1 MVCSRVM
8 CHIRELCQIR
18 GCVSCLKQQ
27 VLGTRQLVPVYAY
40 VTCSE
45 NYEVSSDTCWFET
58 YNPKRAV
65 RRAREV
71 EHANPP
77 EFSKPPWD
85 QATANRDGKP
95 LVTPWKANPERAVR
109 RAVPPKHAQ
118 GPKQCTAST
127 CHSPPTH
134 HSAPSFCRHVES
146 WNSTQDASLG
156 NEASSWERYTCT
168 CIYVT

>member
-45 NYEVSSDTCWFET
+45 KYEVSSDTCWFET

-109 RAVPPKHAQ
+109 RARPPEACT
-118 GPKQCTAST
+118 GPQTVHNVDMS
-127 CHSPPTH
+127 
-134 HSAPSFCRHVES
+134 
-146 WNSTQDASLG
+146 
-156 NEASSWERYTCT
+156 
-168 CIYVT
+168 